1 MFTKGLIRTGL
12 AEILGYNEGR
22 CVLFPA
28 VCVAFC
34 FYSVD
39 GLFCSRLRSG
49 GQTFPRVR
57 FLLKEF
63 VTIAQYVRG

>member
-1 MFTKGLIRTGL
+1 MRAVGVVF
-12 AEILGYNEGR
+12 Y
-22 CVLFPA
+22 A

-63 VTIAQYVRG
+63 VTIARYVRG